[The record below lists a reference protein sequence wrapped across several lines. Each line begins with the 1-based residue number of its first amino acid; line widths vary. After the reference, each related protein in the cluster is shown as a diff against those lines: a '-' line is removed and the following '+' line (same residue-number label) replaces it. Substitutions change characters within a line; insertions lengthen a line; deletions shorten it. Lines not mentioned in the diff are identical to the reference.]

1 MNPQLVIAVVAAV
14 VYAAVSLVLPL
25 GLNKVDLPV
34 VNDVNASLVSNNKN
48 LVAGTAV
55 VAGCVA
61 LALFVAVKAGWV
73 VVSSSM
79 PMPIG
84 LRM

>member
-1 MNPQLVIAVVAAV
+1 MNPQLVIAVVAAA

-34 VNDVNASLVSNNKN
+34 VNDVNASLVSNNRN

-55 VAGCVA
+55 VAVCVA
-61 LALFVAVKAGWV
+61 LALFVAVRAGWV
-73 VVSSSM
+73 VVSSPMSM
-79 PMPIG
+79 PTDFR
-84 LRM
+84 L